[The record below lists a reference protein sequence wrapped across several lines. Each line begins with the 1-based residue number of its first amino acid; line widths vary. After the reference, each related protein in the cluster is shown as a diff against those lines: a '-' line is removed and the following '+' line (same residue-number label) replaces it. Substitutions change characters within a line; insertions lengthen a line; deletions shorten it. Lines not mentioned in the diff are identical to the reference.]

1 MESGCERRRINT
13 KRSALNSNNTT
24 NGRNKNALAT
34 VFICLLSI
42 LLSFFCSCSN
52 QNEDRFITTR
62 LDQFQ
67 RRPRVR
73 IGSVVTPLIWTK
85 YVECNQLGKHGY
97 KSGIYEENGIIYTCR
112 AGHIDIAHVRNNAD
126 WTAHLSAVVY
136 DNLRRNNTSFDFRV
150 EGDSVYHVE
159 LKYPDNWEK
168 YSPVIKYRTMKDVSI
183 GLGQY
188 FTYIASI
195 WHEMI
200 TWFGYKS
207 RGIYSE
213 FHSAF
218 SWEDTFSNVLGSSL
232 GMQAVLDNLHSY
244 DEAVTI
250 LLNRQIE
257 ELDPQSPDTAREVTQ
272 QLEGQWIT
280 SHIISVEMRKRN
292 FDVGLID
299 GYVTP
304 VILALGCEDQD
315 DAPLHIKAPA
325 DDFLNEY
332 GFSMKFEIEPREWE
346 RHKIL
351 KIIYPQPDSAGERI
365 DPRLHFVK
373 ILEHIK
379 QTDAL
384 KYGKNVES
392 P

>member
-1 MESGCERRRINT
+1 MNRRRIEM

-24 NGRNKNALAT
+24 DSRNKNSLAI
-34 VFICLLSI
+34 VFICLLPI
-42 LLSFFCSCSN
+42 LLSVFCGCSN
-52 QNEDRFITTR
+52 QNKDRFITTR

-67 RRPRVR
+67 RRPRIR

-85 YVECNQLGKHGY
+85 YVECEQLGKHGY
-97 KSGIYEENGIIYTCR
+97 KFGNLEENGIIYTCQ
-112 AGHIDIAHVRNNAD
+112 AGHVDIAHVRNNAD
-126 WTAHLSAVVY
+126 WTAHLSAIVY
-136 DNLRRNNTSFDFRV
+136 DNLRRNNTSFDFKV
-150 EGDSVYHVE
+150 ENDSIYHVE
-159 LKYPDNWEK
+159 LKYPDNWQT
-168 YSPVIKYRTMKDVSI
+168 YSPVAKYRAMKDVSI

-218 SWEDTFSNVLGSSL
+218 SWEDSFSNVLGSSL
-232 GMQAVLDNLHSY
+232 GVLALLDNLHSY
-244 DEAVTI
+244 DEAMTI
-250 LLNRQIE
+250 LLHQQIE
-257 ELDPQSPDTAREVTQ
+257 NFEPQSSDVAREVTQ
-272 QLEGQWIT
+272 QLEGQWIS

-315 DAPLHIKAPA
+315 DTPLEIKAPST
-325 DDFLNEY
+325 DFLNEY

-346 RHKIL
+346 RRKIL
-351 KIIYPQPDSAGERI
+351 EIIYPQPDSADQRI

-379 QTDAL
+379 QADAQ
-384 KYGKNVES
+384 KYGKNVKS

>member
-1 MESGCERRRINT
+1 M
-13 KRSALNSNNTT
+13 KRSALNSDNTT
-24 NGRNKNALAT
+24 EGRSKNSLPI

-42 LLSFFCSCSN
+42 LLTAFCGCSN
-52 QNEDRFITTR
+52 QNKDQFITTR

-67 RRPRVR
+67 RRPRIR

-85 YVECNQLGKHGY
+85 YAECDQLGKHGY

-136 DNLRRNNTSFDFRV
+136 DNLRRNNTSFDFKV
-150 EGDSVYHVE
+150 ESDSIYHIE
-159 LKYPDNWEK
+159 LKYPDNWQT
-168 YSPVIKYRTMKDVSI
+168 YSPVVKYRIMKDVSI

-218 SWEDTFSNVLGSSL
+218 SWEDNFSNVLGSSL
-232 GMQAVLDNLHSY
+232 GVTALLDNLHSY
-244 DEAVTI
+244 DEAMTI
-250 LLNRQIE
+250 LLHRQIE
-257 ELDPQSPDTAREVTQ
+257 NLVPQSPDVAKEVTQ
-272 QLEGQWIT
+272 QLEGQWIS
-280 SHIISVEMRKRN
+280 SHIISVEMLKRN

-304 VILALGCEDQD
+304 VILALECEDQD
-315 DAPLHIKAPA
+315 DTLLEIKAPST
-325 DDFLNEY
+325 DFLNEY

-346 RHKIL
+346 RRKIL
-351 KIIYPQPDSAGERI
+351 EIIYPQPDSADQRI

-379 QTDAL
+379 QADAQ
-384 KYGKNVES
+384 KYGKNVKS

>member
-1 MESGCERRRINT
+1 M
-13 KRSALNSNNTT
+13 KRSALYTTHTTDGRKRNSMT
-24 NGRNKNALAT
+24 K
-34 VFICLLSI
+34 VFVCLLSI
-42 LLSFFCSCSN
+42 LLSGFTGCSN
-52 QNEDRFITTR
+52 QNQDRFVTTR

-67 RRPRVR
+67 RKPRIR

-85 YVECNQLGKHGY
+85 YVECDQLGEHGY
-97 KSGIYEENGIIYTCR
+97 KSGIFEENGIIYTCR

-126 WTAHLSAVVY
+126 WTAHLSAIVY
-136 DNLRRNNTSFDFRV
+136 DQLRRNHTSFDFKV
-150 EGDSVYHVE
+150 EGDSIYHIE
-159 LKYPDNWEK
+159 LKYPDNWEG
-168 YSPVIKYRTMKDVSI
+168 YSPTAKYKAMKQVSI

-213 FHSAF
+213 YHSAF
-218 SWEDTFSNVLGSSL
+218 SWEDNFSNLLGSHL
-232 GMQAVLDNLHSY
+232 GEQALRENMLLY
-244 DEAVTI
+244 DEAMTI
-250 LLNRQIE
+250 LLHRRIQSFE
-257 ELDPQSPDTAREVTQ
+257 PQSSDIAREVTQ
-272 QLEGQWIT
+272 QLEGQWI
-280 SHIISVEMRKRN
+280 SSRIIFVEMRKRH

-304 VILALGCEDQD
+304 VTLPLGCSPEN
-315 DAPLHIKAPA
+315 DAQLQIRAPST
-325 DDFLNEY
+325 DFLTDY
-332 GFSMKFEIEPREWE
+332 GFTMKFEIEPREWE

-351 KIIYPQPDSAGERI
+351 EIIYPEPDSAGERI

-373 ILEHIK
+373 ILKHIE
-379 QTDAL
+379 QADAQ
-384 KYGKNVES
+384 KYGKNVKT